1 MSERPIAVDLFSG
14 AGGFAEGLLAAGV
27 RVAVAVEKDKSAAFT
42 NAFNH
47 PETLVICD
55 DIKKISAA
63 TLTSAVCRSV
73 GKKRIDV
80 IVGGPPCQGFSCA
93 GRKDASDR
101 RNLLVWDFVRLVEE
115 CKPRWFVFENV
126 PDIAR
131 VGQGRLLD
139 RLVHRFRSAGYSLN
153 VSGRH
158 YSDSGYTFPICDSAK
173 VGVPQHRNRLI
184 LIGAMDESPVPNWAT
199 EVLAQSAD
207 YVSVYD
213 AISDLAFL
221 KAGFECHAYRRP
233 ARSIYQKERR
243 GFSIGLFNHLASNH
257 SVTTIEM
264 LSHIRPGGG
273 TSTVPVHLRSGKQ
286 RRARLA
292 RHLPSLAVVGLQDDF
307 VHYSQD
313 RVPTVRELARLQ
325 SFDDNFVFFGPRTA
339 NGRSRHR
346 EVPQYTQ
353 VGNAV
358 PPLVGKSIGSVI
370 LSRSGFQDKDLRNIK
385 DRPNRQAEL
394 SASSSFC
401 GYSVSERLATTV
413 RLYDAEGMRIRCPVG
428 ISAAPIKIVGTPK
441 QWDFRKYG

>member
-1 MSERPIAVDLFSG
+1 MSEMPIAVDLFSG
-14 AGGFAEGLLAAGV
+14 AGGFAEGLLAAGI

-55 DIKKISAA
+55 DIKNVTAA
-63 TLTSAVCRSV
+63 TLLTAVRRSV

-101 RNLLVWDFVRLVEE
+101 RNQLVWDFVRLVEE

-131 VGQGRLLD
+131 VAQGRFVK
-139 RLVHRFRSAGYSLN
+139 RLVERFRSAGYSLN
-153 VSGRH
+153 LSSRRSPQGEH
-158 YSDSGYTFPICDSAK
+158 CLPITDSAR

-184 LIGAMDESPVPNWAT
+184 LIGALDDSQGLNWAST
-199 EVLAQSAD
+199 ICEHSIDRVT
-207 YVSVYD
+207 VYE

-221 KAGFECHAYRRP
+221 NAGFECHAYRRQ
-233 ARSIYQKERR
+233 AISTFQTERR
-243 GFSIGLFNHLASNH
+243 RLSAGLFNHLASNH
-257 SVTTIEM
+257 SDATIEM

-273 TSTVPVHLRSGKQ
+273 TSTVPLHLRSGKQ

-307 VHYSQD
+307 IHYSQN

-325 SFDDNFVFFGPRTA
+325 SFDDNFVFFGRRTA
-339 NGRSRHR
+339 CGHSRHR

-358 PPLVGKSIGSVI
+358 PPLVGKWIGSMI
-370 LSRSGFQDKDLRNIK
+370 LFRAGVHGRDLRNVK
-385 DRPNRQAEL
+385 DRPDRQSSL
-394 SASSSFC
+394 SESSAFC
-401 GYSVSERLATTV
+401 GYSVSKELAKSV
-413 RLYDAEGMRIRCPVG
+413 RLYDAEGTRLVCPVRVG
-428 ISAAPIKIVGTPK
+428 AGSIKMVGQPK
-441 QWDFRKYG
+441 QWGLRKHG